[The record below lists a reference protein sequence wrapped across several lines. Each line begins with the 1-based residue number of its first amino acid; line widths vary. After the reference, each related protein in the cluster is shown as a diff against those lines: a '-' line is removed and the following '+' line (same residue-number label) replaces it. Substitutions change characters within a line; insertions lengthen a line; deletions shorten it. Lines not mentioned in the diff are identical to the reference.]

1 MKNMKTTTLL
11 LLTALLSVTAGP
23 VDANDTRYVEAMQKS
38 IQSVYKAKSIEEL
51 QTAANSLERIAS
63 AEKVKWEPY
72 YYMSFAF
79 ILMAN
84 QEQEAA
90 RKDAYLDQA
99 NAAIDKA
106 SAINPNESEIAA
118 LVGFIHMIRVTVDPA
133 SRGAQYSG
141 LAMQAFG
148 KATALNP
155 ENPRALALTAQMQ
168 HGTAKFFGSPN
179 TEACITL
186 NAALQK
192 FDTYKSGNPLAP
204 QWGREMAMSLKKE
217 CN

>member
-1 MKNMKTTTLL
+1 MVI
-11 LLTALLSVTAGP
+11 LSSIIFAP
-23 VDANDTRYVEAMQKS
+23 VHANDTRYLEAMHKN
-38 IQSVYKAKSIEEL
+38 IQSVYKAKSLDEL
-51 QTAANSLERIAS
+51 QTAVNSLERIAS

-72 YYMSFAF
+72 YYMSFAY

-84 QEQEAA
+84 QEQQSA

-99 NAAIDKA
+99 NAAIEKA
-106 SAINPNESEIAA
+106 SAINANESEIVA
-118 LVGFIHMIRVTVDPA
+118 LIGFIHMIRVTVDPV

-148 KATALNP
+148 KATTLNP

-168 HGTAKFFGSPN
+168 HGTAKFFGSPI
-179 TEACITL
+179 TDACTTVD
-186 NAALQK
+186 AALQK
-192 FDTYKSGNPLAP
+192 FDTYKSDNPLAP
-204 QWGREMAMSLKKE
+204 QWGREMAIGLKKE